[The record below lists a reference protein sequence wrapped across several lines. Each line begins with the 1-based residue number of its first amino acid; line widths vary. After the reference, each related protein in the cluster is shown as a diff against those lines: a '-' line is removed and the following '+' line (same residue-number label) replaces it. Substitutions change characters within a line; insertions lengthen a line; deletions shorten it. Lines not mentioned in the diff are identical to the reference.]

1 MKFNNLADLEIL
13 KECLAETDF
22 SPELGE
28 DKETDL
34 ILPEDKEIV
43 CKDCG
48 KVFKFTVGEQEFYK
62 SKNFP
67 APKRCRQCSKKR
79 RMKFLRHKGDK

>member
-1 MKFNNLADLEIL
+1 MKFNDLADLEIL
-13 KECLAETDF
+13 KECLAETD
-22 SPELGE
+22 LV
-28 DKETDL
+28 
-34 ILPEDKEIV
+34 LPEDIEIR
-43 CKDCG
+43 CKSCG
-48 KVFKFTVGEQEFYK
+48 KVFIFSIGEQEFYK

>member
-1 MKFNNLADLEIL
+1 MKFNDLADLEIL

-28 DKETDL
+28 DKEMTCIDC
-34 ILPEDKEIV
+34 DK
-43 CKDCG
+43 
-48 KVFKFTVGEQEFYK
+48 KFTFTVEEQQFYK

-67 APKRCRQCSKKR
+67 FPQRCRQCAKKR
-79 RMKFLRHKGDK
+79 RLKFLNYK